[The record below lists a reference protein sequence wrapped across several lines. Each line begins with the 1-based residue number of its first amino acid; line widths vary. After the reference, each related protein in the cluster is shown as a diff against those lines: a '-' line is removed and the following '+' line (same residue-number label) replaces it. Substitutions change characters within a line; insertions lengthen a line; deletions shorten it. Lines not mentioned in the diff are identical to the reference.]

1 MKKLIALSL
10 LALQATLV
18 LAYSQTTTSAAAPYP
33 NRPVTLLVPFAPG
46 GGTDIG
52 ARLIADKLTRKW
64 GQSVIVDNKTGAGGV
79 VGVDYVAKA
88 KADGYTL
95 LFGNVGT
102 QSINPSLYKKL
113 NYNPDTA
120 FAPVSLVAELPFF
133 LLSSPSFAPK
143 SVKDLVAY
151 AKANPDRVTYAS
163 SGNGGS
169 PHLSAEVFQAMAG
182 VRMTHIPYKGGGPA
196 MNDMMAGHVNILFA
210 SVLESIGQVQSGKLN
225 ALAVTTKT
233 RSNTA
238 PQIPTISE
246 SGADSGTTAGV
257 SGLQGYESGSW
268 IGILAPAGTPQ
279 PIIDKIALDVKEA
292 VGQADTRDAFSKQ
305 GANPVGSTPAQ
316 FKALID
322 ADRKRYAKVIEEKK
336 ISID

>member
-1 MKKLIALSL
+1 MKTL
-10 LALQATLV
+10 LPLAIVALQALSSV
-18 LAYSQTTTSAAAPYP
+18 AYGQTTAAPYP
-33 NRPVTLLVPFAPG
+33 NHPVTLVVPFAPG

-52 ARLIADKLTRKW
+52 ARLIANKLTQKW
-64 GQSVIVDNKTGAGGV
+64 GQSVVVDNKGGAGGV
-79 VGVDYVAKA
+79 LGADIVAKA

-102 QSINPSLYKKL
+102 QSINPALYKKL
-113 NYNPDTA
+113 PYNFETA

-133 LLSSPSFAPK
+133 LLTSPSFAPK
-143 SVKDLVAY
+143 SVKELVAY
-151 AKANPDRVTYAS
+151 AKANPDKVTFAS

-169 PHLSAEVFQAMAG
+169 PHLSAEVFSAMAG
-182 VRMTHIPYKGGGPA
+182 VKMTHVPYKGGGPA

-210 SVLESIGQVQSGKLN
+210 SVLESVGQVKSGKLN

-233 RSNTA
+233 RSSTL
-238 PQIPTISE
+238 PDVPTISE
-246 SGADSGTTAGV
+246 SGLT
-257 SGLQGYESGSW
+257 GYESGSW
-268 IGILAPAGTPQ
+268 IGVLAPAGTPQ
-279 PIIDKIALDVKEA
+279 AIINKIAADVKEA
-292 VGQADTRDAFSKQ
+292 VQQADMREAFSKQ

-322 ADRKRYAKVIEEKK
+322 ADLKRYTKIIQEKN

>member
-1 MKKLIALSL
+1 MKHLITLSL
-10 LALQATLV
+10 VALQALC
-18 LAYSQTTTSAAAPYP
+18 SAASQAQTAVSPYP
-33 NRPVTLLVPFAPG
+33 SRPVTLVVPFAPG

-64 GQSVIVDNKTGAGGV
+64 GQPVVVDNKGGSGGV
-79 VGVDYVAKA
+79 IGVNVVAQA

-102 QSINPSLYKKL
+102 QSINPALYKKL
-113 NYNPDTA
+113 PYSADTA
-120 FAPVSLVAELPFF
+120 FAPISLVAELPFF
-133 LLSSPSFAPK
+133 LLTSPSFAPK
-143 SVKDLVAY
+143 SIKDLVAY

-169 PHLSAEVFQAMAG
+169 PHLSAEVFSAMAG
-182 VRMTHIPYKGGGPA
+182 IKMTHIPYKGGGPA

-238 PQIPTISE
+238 PNIPTVSE
-246 SGADSGTTAGV
+246 SGVDM
-257 SGLQGYESGSW
+257 GLAGYESGSW
-268 IGILAPAGTPQ
+268 IGIPAPTGTPQ
-279 PIIDKIALDVKEA
+279 NIIDKIAADVKEA
-292 VGQADTRDAFSKQ
+292 VQQADTRDAFSKQ

-316 FKALID
+316 FKALIE
-322 ADRKRYAKVIEEKK
+322 ADKRRYAKVIEEKK

>member
-1 MKKLIALSL
+1 MKCYLP
-10 LALQATLV
+10 LALIGLQAISG
-18 LAYSQTTTSAAAPYP
+18 LAYSQATTGTAGSYP
-33 NRPVTLLVPFAPG
+33 NHPVTLVVPFAPG

-52 ARLIADKLTRKW
+52 ARLIANKLTQKW
-64 GQSVIVDNKTGAGGV
+64 GQSVIVDNKGGAGGV
-79 VGVDYVAKA
+79 VGADVVAKA

-113 NYNPDTA
+113 PYNADTA

-133 LLSSPSFAPK
+133 LLTSPSFAPK
-143 SVKDLVAY
+143 SVKELLAY
-151 AKANPDRVTYAS
+151 AKANPDKVTFAS

-169 PHLSAEVFQAMAG
+169 PHLSAEVFSAMAG
-182 VRMTHIPYKGGGPA
+182 VKMTHVPYKGGGPA

-210 SVLESIGQVQSGKLN
+210 SVLESVGQVKSGKLN

-233 RSNTA
+233 RSSTL
-238 PQIPTISE
+238 PDVPTISE
-246 SGADSGTTAGV
+246 SGLT
-257 SGLQGYESGSW
+257 GYESGSW
-268 IGILAPAGTPQ
+268 IGVLAPAGTPQ
-279 PIIDKIALDVKEA
+279 AIINKIAADVKEA
-292 VGQADTRDAFSKQ
+292 VQQADMREAFSKQ
-305 GANPVGSTPAQ
+305 GANPIGSTPAQ

-322 ADRKRYAKVIEEKK
+322 SDLKRYAKIIQEKN

>member
-1 MKKLIALSL
+1 MKLFLPLTL
-10 LALQATLV
+10 LALQAISSLV
-18 LAYSQTTTSAAAPYP
+18 YSQTSGAAYP
-33 NRPVTLLVPFAPG
+33 NRPVTLVVPFAPG

-64 GQSVIVDNKTGAGGV
+64 GQSVIVDNKSGAGGV
-79 VGVDYVAKA
+79 VGVDIVAKA

-113 NYNPDTA
+113 PYNYETA

-133 LLSSPSFAPK
+133 LLTSPSFGPK

-151 AKANPDRVTYAS
+151 AKANPDKVTFAS

-169 PHLSAEVFQAMAG
+169 PHLSAEVFSAMAG
-182 VRMTHIPYKGGGPA
+182 IKMTHVPYKGGGPA
-196 MNDMMAGHVNILFA
+196 MNDMMAGHVNILFS
-210 SVLESIGQVQSGKLN
+210 SVLESVGQVKSGKLN

-233 RSNTA
+233 RSNTL
-238 PQIPTISE
+238 PDVPTIAE
-246 SGADSGTTAGV
+246 SGLT
-257 SGLQGYESGSW
+257 GYESGSW
-268 IGILAPAGTPQ
+268 IGVLAPAGTPQ
-279 PIIDKIALDVKEA
+279 AIINKIAADVREA
-292 VGQADTRDAFSKQ
+292 VLQADTSEAFSKQ
-305 GANPVGSTPAQ
+305 GANPIGSTPAQ
-316 FKALID
+316 FKTLID
-322 ADRKRYAKVIEEKK
+322 SDLKRYAKIIQEKN